1 MAAMEIFWNR
11 NYCDKFFNE
20 MISYCGNSENTLARN
35 LMILLSSIDII
46 DMSQLWSIM
55 HISID
60 TPMRWLVACTH
71 KMKEYVWVYISIGKV
86 LDNLKYNLNMIVDQP
101 ELIHDKSFMMIMMDP
116 WAAKLPPFQDY
127 LGHKLNN
134 RRLTI

>member
-1 MAAMEIFWNR
+1 MTNNHSGEILFHLWRAASGGRKDVTSMAAMEIFWNR
-11 NYCDKFFNE
+11 NYCDKFLNE

-55 HISID
+55 NISID

-86 LDNLKYNLNMIVDQP
+86 LDNLKYNLNIIVDQP
-101 ELIHDKSFMMIMMDP
+101 ELIHDKSS
-116 WAAKLPPFQDY
+116 
-127 LGHKLNN
+127 
-134 RRLTI
+134 